1 MSSHNLVIIESPGH
15 HLPQLQLGPLR
26 EFFLGVS
33 ARRLVKNR
41 YLEAIKKEGNA
52 VAAMKSSPLTGTH
65 FQTILASWTLRAPNC
80 QLETDMI
87 SDAPMINVVSVR
99 TQTPSSFKN
108 NGINRPIILLSIIL
122 DQHWAPRL
130 VFWNN
135 HKLYQPLSVESL
147 QLVNSQTFSITILLW
162 NNWKWLK

>member
-65 FQTILASWTLRAPNC
+65 FQTILAS
-80 QLETDMI
+80 
-87 SDAPMINVVSVR
+87 
-99 TQTPSSFKN
+99 
-108 NGINRPIILLSIIL
+108 
-122 DQHWAPRL
+122 
-130 VFWNN
+130 
-135 HKLYQPLSVESL
+135 
-147 QLVNSQTFSITILLW
+147 
-162 NNWKWLK
+162 